1 MARYGLHPG
10 GRRFEPCRAHA
21 TPPHEALA
29 LTAFPASP
37 LAPDEFFEGFLGRA
51 LARFTLRTR
60 MSGPIGVVLRGR
72 DGGEWSVHLDAAS
85 SRVEAGLHDTLA
97 FTWVQSVDD
106 WRGALWEGRG
116 GEGGKWAQ
124 LAFDPRRV
132 AELSEEHPMPTA
144 PSAAFSE
151 LARAAG
157 LFELCIT
164 GAPGGDWAAAVQLG
178 SGPVSSK
185 PDARVTLS
193 DDDAV
198 ALANGALSPMEAF
211 LKGRVHFDGNS
222 SLLLKLPGLAR
233 AAAGF

>member
-1 MARYGLHPG
+1 L
-10 GRRFEPCRAHA
+10 
-21 TPPHEALA
+21 
-29 LTAFPASP
+29 
-37 LAPDEFFEGFLGRA
+37 
-51 LARFTLRTR
+51 
-60 MSGPIGVVLRGR
+60 SGPIGVVLRGR
-72 DGGEWSVHLDAAS
+72 DGGEWSVHLDEAA
-85 SRVEAGLHDTLA
+85 SRVEPGLDTGQA

-124 LAFDPRRV
+124 ILFDPGRIAQL
-132 AELSEEHPMPTA
+132 AEENPMPTA
-144 PSAAFSE
+144 PSAAIDK

-164 GAPGGDWAAAVQLG
+164 GAPGGDWEAAVQLG
-178 SGPVSSK
+178 SGRVSSK

-193 DDDAV
+193 DEDAA
-198 ALANGALSPMEAF
+198 ALASGALAPMEAF
-211 LKGRVHFDGNS
+211 LKGRIHFDGDS